1 MINLT
6 RSHHRRPRVEELSTA
21 APPDEAIDD
30 GAKERAQREAMWRIL
45 QQAPPRQR
53 AVLVLRYYEDMD
65 EAAIAAVLNVS
76 IGTVRSQ
83 AAKGL
88 ARMRYLVGSAK
99 STEGRL

>member
-1 MINLT
+1 
-6 RSHHRRPRVEELSTA
+6 
-21 APPDEAIDD
+21 
-30 GAKERAQREAMWRIL
+30 
-45 QQAPPRQR
+45 
-53 AVLVLRYYEDMD
+53 MD